1 MKTTSTNSFFG
12 WRMVAIAMAID
23 FFAVGFAFQ
32 SYPVIQLRLEQ
43 ELELT
48 RVMTTLTLPI
58 FMVCSAA
65 LYPIVGKLLD
75 SFSIKNVLCVGG
87 LIYGFSLISLYFT
100 NSYLGFILIFALP
113 LALGASLFGNLS
125 TSKLVSQ
132 WFNEQTG
139 RALGIA
145 AVGVSFAGFILP
157 LLTQYV
163 LMDILSLTWREV
175 YLSFGIFLILI
186 ITPLVW
192 LSIIDHP
199 KDVGQLPDGKQSNL
213 NESELEKGKDWA
225 VSLLIRERNFW
236 VLSLVFALQFSAMMA
251 ILSHITLYASEKGW
265 ASQAALIFSMY
276 AIPAML
282 SKIIFGWLVE
292 KKLDPRIAVSV
303 SLLLQGLGIILI
315 MSANSPY
322 QLAAII
328 ALFGFGGGAA
338 LPLSNIL
345 YAKVFTPKSFGR
357 ARGLAQ
363 PIIALFQAGGTPL
376 AALLYQSYGN
386 YQMAFWVLASLL
398 VVAIFL
404 IWFLQLSEPEFKEI

>member
-1 MKTTSTNSFFG
+1 MKITSTDSFFG
-12 WRMVAIAMAID
+12 WRMVAIAMAVD

-32 SYPVIQLRLEQ
+32 SYPVIQLQLEQ

-58 FMVCSAA
+58 FMICSAV

-75 SFSIKNVLCVGG
+75 TFPINNVLSVGG
-87 LIYGFSLISLYFT
+87 LIYGVSLVSLYFT
-100 NSYLGFILIFALP
+100 SNYLGFILVFAVP

-145 AVGVSFAGFILP
+145 AVGVSFAGFVLP

-163 LMDILSLTWREV
+163 LMDIFSLTWREV
-175 YLSFGIFLILI
+175 YLSFGIFMIFI

-192 LSIIDHP
+192 FSIINHP
-199 KDVGQLPDGKQSNL
+199 KEVGQVPDGKKSD
-213 NESELEKGKDWA
+213 SGMADLEGEDWA
-225 VSLLIRERNFW
+225 ISVLIRDKNFW
-236 VLSLVFALQFSAMMA
+236 VLSFVFALQFSAMMA
-251 ILSHITLYASEKGW
+251 VLSHITLYASEKGW

-292 KKLDPRIAVSV
+292 KKLDPRIAVSI
-303 SLLLQGLGIILI
+303 SLILQGLGIVLI
-315 MSANSPY
+315 MSANTPY

-345 YAKVFTPKSFGR
+345 YAKAFTPRSFGR

-363 PIIALFQAGGTPL
+363 PVIALFQAGGTPV

-386 YQMAFWVLASLL
+386 YQVAFMLLASLL
-398 VVAIFL
+398 CIAVVL
-404 IWFLQLSEPEFKEI
+404 IWFL